1 MASSNAD
8 SMLGAAAER
17 QEALAVPEMGAAPR
31 RKVAVL
37 ACMDTRLD
45 LLPLLG
51 VERGDAHTIRN
62 AGGLVTDDALRSLA
76 ISQRKLGT
84 EEIVVLMHDRCGL
97 LGGSD
102 DEFARELEADGA
114 GAEWKLGAF
123 SDVEEELASGLAR
136 LRSAPALIHRDRVR
150 GFVFDPDAGTLREVA
165 PLSSADDDS

>member
-1 MASSNAD
+1 MTSSNAD
-8 SMLGAAAER
+8 SILDAAAER
-17 QEALAVPEMGAAPR
+17 RDALAVPEMGARPR

-45 LLPLLG
+45 VLPLLG
-51 VERGDAHTIRN
+51 IERGDAHTIRN

-102 DEFARELEADGA
+102 EDFARELEADGVRP
-114 GAEWKLGAF
+114 EWKLGAF
-123 SDVEEELASGLAR
+123 ADVEEELASGLAR
-136 LRSAPALIHRDRVR
+136 LRSTPALIHRDRIR
-150 GFVFDPDAGTLREVA
+150 GFVFDPEAGTLREIA
-165 PLSSADDDS
+165 PPSGDRA